1 MDRLIAPTGGLAVT
15 SQLIGGEQVPAA
27 DGRTIESINPT
38 TAQPWATIPRGA
50 AADVDAAV
58 VAARAALPVWRRKSA
73 AERAA
78 PLRRMAELV
87 SAHAAELAELETID
101 NGRIINETS
110 LGDVPACA
118 QMWHYFAGATDKLH
132 GETIE
137 VGPASFNFTRREP
150 VGIVGVIIPWNAPL
164 SLFTAKV
171 AAALAA
177 GNVVVVKPAEQACCS
192 VLALG
197 RLLGEAGFPPGVVN
211 IVSGLGEEAGAAL
224 VEHPDIRRI
233 TFTGSTDTARV
244 ISRAAAGT
252 LKQLAFELG
261 GKSPNIVFPDA
272 DLDLAAMGITTMGLF
287 TGGAGQ
293 TCVAGSRILIHSSVY
308 DDVLARA
315 GRIAAGIVVGDPLD
329 RASQMGP
336 IASVE
341 QFAKVRAYLDVG
353 ATEGAELAF
362 GGATGADLFAAGSPL
377 GAGYFVQPTLFREAT
392 NDMRIAR
399 EEIFGPVG
407 VAIAFDDDDE
417 ALAIANDSS
426 YGLACGVWTTNLARA
441 HRFVRDIEA
450 GAVWVNSYRR
460 IHWAVPF
467 GGVKD
472 SGYGRDSGLEG
483 VLENT
488 QIKSAWID
496 LPVSAA

>member
-1 MDRLIAPTGGLAVT
+1 MEPLIAHTDGLAALA
-15 SQLIGGEQVPAA
+15 QLIGGEQVPAA
-27 DGRTIESINPT
+27 DGRTLESINPT
-38 TAQPWATIPRGA
+38 TAQPWATIPRGGR
-50 AADVDAAV
+50 ADIDAAV
-58 VAARAALPVWRRKSA
+58 AAARGALPAWRRLTA

-87 SAHAAELAELETID
+87 AAHASELAELETRD
-101 NGRIINETS
+101 NGRSINETA
-110 LGDVPACA
+110 LGDVPACV

-150 VGIVGVIIPWNAPL
+150 VGVVGVITPWNAPL
-164 SLFTAKV
+164 AVFTAKA

-211 IVSGLGEEAGAAL
+211 IVPGLGQEAGAAL
-224 VEHPDIRRI
+224 VEHPDVRRI
-233 TFTGSTDTARV
+233 TFTGSTDTARA

-261 GKSPNIVFPDA
+261 GKSPNIVFADA
-272 DLDLAAMGITTMGLF
+272 DLDLAAVGITTMGLF

-315 GRIAAGIVVGDPLD
+315 EKLATGIVIGDPMD
-329 RASQMGP
+329 TASQMGP
-336 IASVE
+336 IASDE
-341 QFAKVRAYLDVG
+341 QFAKVRSYLELG
-353 ATEGAELAF
+353 SAEGAELAF
-362 GGATGADLFAAGSPL
+362 GGRTGAELFESGSPL
-377 GAGYFVQPTLFREAT
+377 RAGYFVEPTLFRSAT

-407 VAIAFDDDDE
+407 VAMPFDDDDE

-450 GAVWVNSYRR
+450 GAVWVNAYRR
-460 IHWAVPF
+460 LHWAVPF

-472 SGYGRDSGLEG
+472 SGYGRDSGVES

-496 LPVSAA
+496 LPNS